1 MCAHILGMRTY
12 IIEIKNRSSH
22 IDARVTV
29 ECENDEV
36 AIGRARCMNAREAD
50 VWEGDRL
57 VFVDSRQRRAF
68 APRVN

>member
-1 MCAHILGMRTY
+1 MRTY
-12 IIEIKNRSSH
+12 IIEIKDRGGH
-22 IDARVTV
+22 VDGRITV

-57 VFVDSRQRRAF
+57 VFVESRRPARTF
-68 APRVN
+68 